1 MTGTFAGALRARG
14 IDPTGLV
21 GYARGEVELEGKVL
35 VIRRIHFSYTGL
47 DIPEGKRESAE
58 RALATH
64 HRSCPVSRS
73 IEGCIEIT
81 TGWGAERLDPA

>member
-14 IDPTGLV
+14 IDPAGLV
-21 GYARGEVELEGKVL
+21 GHGRGEVELDGKVL
-35 VIRRIHFSYTGL
+35 VIKRIHFTYTGVTVP
-47 DIPEGKRESAE
+47 DDKREAAD

-73 IEGCIEIT
+73 IEAGIELT
-81 TGWGAERLDPA
+81 TGWR

>member
-1 MTGTFAGALRARG
+1 MTGTFAGALGARG

-21 GYARGEVELEGKVL
+21 GHARAEIELDSKVL
-35 VIRRIHFSYTGL
+35 VIKRIHFSYSGVQ
-47 DIPEGKRESAE
+47 IPDDKRDAAE

-73 IEGCIEIT
+73 IEAGIEIT
-81 TGWGAERLDPA
+81 TGWA

>member
-14 IDPTGLV
+14 IDPAGLV
-21 GYARGEVELEGKVL
+21 GHARGEIELDGKVL
-35 VIRRIHFSYTGL
+35 VIKRIHFSYSGVQ
-47 DIPEGKRESAE
+47 IPDDKREAAE

-73 IEGCIEIT
+73 IEAGIQIT
-81 TGWGAERLDPA
+81 TGWA

>member
-14 IDPTGLV
+14 IDPAGLV
-21 GYARGEVELEGKVL
+21 GHARGEIELDGKVL
-35 VIRRIHFSYTGL
+35 VIKRIHFSYSGVQ
-47 DIPEGKRESAE
+47 IPDDKREAAE

-73 IEGCIEIT
+73 IEAGIKIT
-81 TGWGAERLDPA
+81 TGWA

>member
-14 IDPTGLV
+14 IDPAGLV
-21 GYARGEVELEGKVL
+21 GHARGEIELDGKVL
-35 VIRRIHFSYTGL
+35 VIKRIHFTYTGVTVP
-47 DIPEGKRESAE
+47 DDKREAAD

-73 IEGCIEIT
+73 IEAGIELT
-81 TGWGAERLDPA
+81 TGWR

>member
-1 MTGTFAGALRARG
+1 MTGTFAGALKARG

-21 GYARGEVELEGKVL
+21 GHARGEIELDGKVL
-35 VIRRIHFSYTGL
+35 VVRRIHFSYSGVT
-47 DIPEGKRESAE
+47 IPEEKRETVE

-73 IEGCIEIT
+73 IEAGIEIT
-81 TGWGAERLDPA
+81 TGWR

>member
-1 MTGTFAGALRARG
+1 MTGTFAGALKARG

-21 GYARGEVELEGKVL
+21 GHARGEIELEGKVL
-35 VIRRIHFSYTGL
+35 VVRRIHFSYSGVTISE
-47 DIPEGKRESAE
+47 DKRETAE

-73 IEGCIEIT
+73 IEAGIEIT
-81 TGWGAERLDPA
+81 TGWR